1 MKFATPV
8 FVTALLAAS
17 AVPAAAQQAAAQQ
30 KSEQTAK
37 QDPDAMVCKTIEVTG
52 SRFPKKQCHTREQWA
67 QMDSDAKT
75 MMREFQARP
84 IPCNANVSTTSGCV
98 PVVGDP
104 SGH

>member
-37 QDPDAMVCKTIEVTG
+37 QDPDAMVCKTLEVTG
-52 SRFPKKQCHTREQWA
+52 SRFPKKQCHTREDWA
-67 QMDSDAKT
+67 RMESDAKT
-75 MMREFQARP
+75 LMRDVPGRVM
-84 IPCNANVSTTSGCV
+84 PCDGECV
-98 PVVGDP
+98 PLPPGDP
-104 SGH
+104 SGHGH